1 MENFSIQTL
10 LNNTKFIN
18 KQVLYLPKHYRYYF
32 TFEELQ
38 SEMVLIISSCVKNFN
53 PKKGSIG
60 NFVKKTA
67 IKVIGA
73 KVRKMMNERVF
84 ERPLEFAQTA
94 SYAFQDP
101 ADVKL
106 ARFLKSLPSDLIED
120 LTAYTEGKKE
130 KGAILQTPYR
140 VGLLDMRKLL
150 KTIDGLMET
159 Y

>member
-1 MENFSIQTL
+1 MENSSIQTL

-18 KQVLYLPKHYRYYF
+18 RQIASLPKHYKYYF
-32 TFEELQ
+32 SFEELQ

-53 PKKGSIG
+53 PKKGSIK
-60 NFVKKTA
+60 NFVNKTA
-67 IKVIGA
+67 NKIIGA
-73 KVRKMMNERVF
+73 KIKKTLTDRTF
-84 ERPLEFAQTA
+84 ERPLEFAHKA

-101 ADVKL
+101 SDVKL
-106 ARFLKSLPSDLIED
+106 TRFLKSLPNDLIED

-150 KTIDGLMET
+150 KTIDSLMET

>member
-1 MENFSIQTL
+1 MENFSTQTL
-10 LNNTKFIN
+10 LNNTKFLNRQIA
-18 KQVLYLPKHYRYYF
+18 KLPRYYKHYYSLH
-32 TFEELQ
+32 ELQ
-38 SEMVLIISSCVKNFN
+38 SEMVVIISNCIKNFN

-60 NFVKKTA
+60 NFVNKTA
-67 IKVIGA
+67 IKVLGA
-73 KVRKMMNERVF
+73 KIKKTITERTF

-101 ADVKL
+101 SDVKL
-106 ARFLKSLPSDLIED
+106 SRFLKSLPADLIED

-159 Y
+159 C